1 MVNGGKAAFGDD
13 LVDEGLKRGRGW
25 CDLEGLAEHGFGFVE
40 ERFVFAEEGDEGL
53 ADFYLGSEFGVD
65 LDAGVGADGVAWFG
79 ASCAETLDGPAYLF
93 AIHGGEVAG

>member
-1 MVNGGKAAFGDD
+1 MATLCWLFTDLHNVAKDPETIHSGSFLLMVNGGKAAFGDD

-53 ADFYLGSEFGVD
+53 VGFDFV
-65 LDAGVGADGVAWFG
+65 
-79 ASCAETLDGPAYLF
+79 T
-93 AIHGGEVAG
+93 